1 MAPSQSP
8 SVIGNMVDLHEGEV
22 ALPRFMLKRED
33 GLFVDLSRLESV
45 QDLQAAVDR
54 IFSADAYFLG
64 LDYARFLK
72 LLFSAD
78 PSEACNEGNS
88 GAPLSL
94 IPFAADIVAFRP
106 ERRAL
111 YKAIKMG
118 NGEAEYFFETVYL
131 ERTERGASGELKTV
145 QEPATL
151 TFDEFV
157 ADMWLK
163 GIRFGID
170 AEAVCEAI
178 RNGKGGRIVVARRL
192 EAVLGK
198 AADIQE
204 LAKEIHRD
212 NAPARL
218 PDGRVNLGQFQN
230 RFPQINK
237 GVRLLKKIP
246 MVMGILG
253 HEISGNPIE
262 PPIPKDFNLA
272 ALAGPGT
279 AVETGKEGE
288 FIVSLQDGFLNLD
301 AQTNQISIT
310 EKIVNREGVSAKTTG
325 NLILTGDEYEEH
337 GEVQEKRLVEGNN
350 ILMHADVFG
359 TVSSRGGSIVLK
371 RNLVGGTA
379 LNREGD
385 ITVQGVASGA
395 ILQTHKGVIY
405 LKKADN
411 CVITADAV
419 VIESASNCYILAD
432 EVNIASA
439 EGCAIVGKAITLTN
453 AGPRKQSEM
462 LIFVPVPD
470 VAELDRKIAA
480 IQEKIKDIDA
490 AAGKKNQAMEAA
502 MAQDDVKKYVML
514 AGKVKKG
521 ELTLTPEQ
529 QGNLQKMAA
538 TVSPTLKQVARL
550 SAEIKEATAEKAE
563 LAAQTAALAQTRKT
577 AEGKAFCRIANITGD
592 ILLRTLKVAPGKEDA
607 LQELPPQNIKSTLRG
622 TAIDGERIP
631 MPHSGALDW
640 TFGAP

>member
-1 MAPSQSP
+1 MTLSQFP
-8 SVIGNMVDLHEGEV
+8 SVIGNMADLHDGEV
-22 ALPRFMLKRED
+22 ALPRFMVKRDD

-54 IFSADAYFLG
+54 IFSADAYFLD
-64 LDYARFLK
+64 LDYPRFLK

-94 IPFAADIVAFRP
+94 IRFAADIVAFRP

-118 NGEAEYFFETVYL
+118 NGEAEYYFETVYL

-157 ADMWLK
+157 ADMWQK

-170 AEAVCEAI
+170 AAAVREAI
-178 RNGKGGRIVVARRL
+178 SSGKGGRIVIARRQ

-246 MVMGILG
+246 LVMGTLG
-253 HEISGNPIE
+253 HELSGAPVE

-279 AVETGKEGE
+279 AVETSDEGE
-288 FIVSLQDGFLNLD
+288 FIVSLQDGFLNMD
-301 AQTNQISIT
+301 TQSNQISIT
-310 EKIVNREGVSAKTTG
+310 EKIINREGVSAKTTG

-359 TVSSRGGSIVLK
+359 TVSSRGGRIVLK
-371 RNLVGGTA
+371 RNLVGGAA

-385 ITVQGVASGA
+385 ITVEGVASGA
-395 ILQTHKGVIY
+395 TLQTHKGVVY

-432 EVNIASA
+432 EINIATA

-470 VAELDRKIAA
+470 VAEIDRKIAA
-480 IQEKIKDIDA
+480 ISEKVEAIETA
-490 AAGKKNQAMEAA
+490 AKKKTQAMEAA
-502 MAQDDVKKYVML
+502 MAQDDVRKYVML

-529 QGNLQKMAA
+529 QGSLQKMAA
-538 TVSPTLKQVARL
+538 AVSSTLKQVSRL
-550 SAEIKEATAEKAE
+550 SAEIKEATDEKTE
-563 LAAQTAALAQTRKT
+563 LATQAATLEQARKA

-592 ILLRTLKVAPGKEDA
+592 ILLRTLKVTPGKEDA

-631 MPHSGALDW
+631 VPHGGALNW
-640 TFGAP
+640 TFGVP

>member
-1 MAPSQSP
+1 MTLSQSP
-8 SVIGNMVDLHEGEV
+8 SVIGNMADLHDGEV
-22 ALPRFMLKRED
+22 ALPRFMVKRDD

-54 IFSADAYFLG
+54 IFSADAYFLD
-64 LDYARFLK
+64 LDYPRFLK

-94 IPFAADIVAFRP
+94 IRFATDIVSFRP
-106 ERRAL
+106 ERRTL

-118 NGEAEYFFETVYL
+118 NGEAEYYFETVYL
-131 ERTERGASGELKTV
+131 ERTERGANGELKTV
-145 QEPATL
+145 QEPATPN
-151 TFDEFV
+151 FDEFV

-170 AEAVCEAI
+170 AAAVCEAI

-192 EAVLGK
+192 EAMQGK

-246 MVMGILG
+246 LVMGTLG
-253 HEISGNPIE
+253 YEISGTPVE

-279 AVETGKEGE
+279 AVETCDAGE
-288 FIVSLQDGFLNLD
+288 FIVSQQDGFLNVD
-301 AQTNQISIT
+301 TQSNQISIT
-310 EKIVNREGVSAKTTG
+310 EKIINREGVSVKTTG

-395 ILQTHKGVIY
+395 TLQAHKGAVY

-432 EVNIASA
+432 EINIATA

-470 VAELDRKIAA
+470 VAELDRKITAV
-480 IQEKIKDIDA
+480 QEKIGEIDA
-490 AAGKKNQAMEAA
+490 TARKKNQAMEAA

-538 TVSPTLKQVARL
+538 AVSPTLKQVARL
-550 SAEIKEATAEKAE
+550 SAEIKDATAEKTE
-563 LAAQTAALAQTRKT
+563 LAAQAAALAQTRKA

-631 MPHSGALDW
+631 VPHSGALDW
-640 TFGAP
+640 TFSAP